1 MSKEM
6 SIIFKAPVRL
16 EAQDVRVLRQDFERL
31 ALSQSDVVI
40 DLARTEALDGSGV
53 GALVYAFKRL
63 RASGKRLTVRNVSGQ
78 PLNLLNESGLLR
90 TLGSE
95 RPEGFL
101 RATVRRLRNERI
113 AATDGM
119 PVLAVEV
126 AHTAADANRTKGAA

>member
-1 MSKEM
+1 M

-63 RASGKRLTVRNVSGQ
+63 RAGGKCLTVRNVSGQ

-90 TLGSE
+90 TLSRE
-95 RPEGFL
+95 QPEGFL

-113 AATDGM
+113 AETDAS
-119 PVLAVEV
+119 PAVAIEV
-126 AHTAADANRTKGAA
+126 AGTAADADRTKGAA